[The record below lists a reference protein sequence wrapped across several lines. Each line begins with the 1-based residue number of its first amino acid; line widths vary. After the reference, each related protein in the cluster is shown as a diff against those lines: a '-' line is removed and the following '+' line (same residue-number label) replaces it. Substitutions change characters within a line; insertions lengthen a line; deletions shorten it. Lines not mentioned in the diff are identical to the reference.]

1 MKGNNNIDFFY
12 IIIIFNNNNDIN
24 LFHLII
30 KNEYSY

>member
-12 IIIIFNNNNDIN
+12 IIIIFNNNNDIK